1 MRTAP
6 GARTRILFVDDE
18 PKILEGLQDLLLR
31 YRRKWDMLFV
41 GSGDAALSEIARR
54 HVDVVV
60 SDMRM
65 PGLDGAE
72 LLLRV
77 QQRHPHIV
85 RIMLSGYTDLDAA
98 LRAVPVA
105 HQFLTKPT
113 SADVIE
119 NVIERACNLQALIQD
134 DRIRGVIGRLQN
146 LPSLPTVYTQLLA
159 LLSSEQAG
167 AREVAGAI
175 EQDPAMC
182 AKILQLVN
190 SSFFGQSRRIA
201 SVQGAVAYLGF
212 SMIKTL
218 TLSVGIFQPIA
229 GTPWGASGLEALQ
242 AHAVF
247 VSALAMRML
256 DGDKRRAEDAFMA
269 GMLHDVGKL
278 VLGVGL
284 PDECARAAEASQ
296 ASDRPLHEIE
306 QERFGVTHAEI
317 GAYILGL
324 WGLPYAVVEAVAHHH
339 APSRVPQPSFDILAG
354 VHVANAL
361 SHEIAAEAGG
371 VAGPYREVD
380 AAYLAALG
388 VAGEFDHWKR
398 TARALWAEAALEE

>member
-6 GARTRILFVDDE
+6 GAKTRILFVDDE

-31 YRRKWDMLFV
+31 YRRKWDMVFV
-41 GSGDAALSEIARR
+41 ESGEAALAEIARQ

-72 LLLRV
+72 LLQRV
-77 QQRHPHIV
+77 QQSQPHIV
-85 RIMLSGYTDLDAA
+85 RIMLSGYTDLNAA

-113 SADVIE
+113 CAEVIE

-134 DRIRGVIGRLQN
+134 DRIRGIIGRLQN
-146 LPSLPTVYTQLLA
+146 LPSPPTVYTQLLT

-167 AREVAGAI
+167 GREVAGVI

-190 SSFFGQSRRIA
+190 SSFFGQSRQIA
-201 SVQGAVAYLGF
+201 SVPGAVAYLGF

-229 GTPWGASGLEALQ
+229 RTPWGASCLETLQ
-242 AHAVF
+242 AHSVF
-247 VSALAMRML
+247 VSALAMRL
-256 DGDKRRAEDAFMA
+256 LNGDKRRAEDAFMA

-284 PDECARAAEASQ
+284 PDEAAWLAEASH
-296 ASDRPLHEIE
+296 ASNRPLHEIE

-324 WGLPYAVVEAVAHHH
+324 WGLPYSVVEAVAYHHF
-339 APSRVPQPSFDILAG
+339 PSRVRQPGFDILAG

-361 SHEIAAEAGG
+361 AHEIAAEAGSAAETFRG
-371 VAGPYREVD
+371 AD
-380 AAYLAALG
+380 SAYLASLG
-388 VAGEFDHWKR
+388 VAGECDNWKR
-398 TARALWAEAALEE
+398 TARALWAEAALGE